1 AGAEA
6 PGSLK
11 VGGALSPGDAAMRTE
26 APFPGRRVAAGPLLV
41 ALLVSTGADRARA
54 ACNLIP
60 GTTKTFSATLGATD
74 RPFAAPGES
83 RDMATH
89 PPGIGGS
96 ATDYVVTVLFTPP
109 NGPHNVVVV
118 AADCAA
124 LEAERQACE
133 RRSDV
138 NGATCRSVDPGTDP
152 QALALVPR
160 DGIPHLSF
168 RFPDTDALLAPAGDG
183 RTFTGPATIA
193 VTRRGDPLPCAL
205 SSAAC
210 AGQGGL
216 VACVDNFFV
225 DDGAGGTAPNGT
237 FGHFTA
243 LPPPNDYQ
251 AACFDPSPP
260 CLATA
265 SEVRFALDAAGNLL
279 APMDWRGIL
288 VRQGE
293 EPVPRLLRATLAP
306 PVPIRLPG
314 RSFSASY
321 TPEGGLLPPI
331 FEPEA
336 DPSVPENVLT
346 LFGSADAPYTILRIA
361 RRNGRCVGG
370 PDDGQACSSFED
382 CPGGTCP
389 TTCVGGADAGAVCSG
404 DAECPGGA
412 CGSLFDVRGLTFAG
426 VGPLVLPQPGPGVCR
441 QPPHPSCTMDAGCS
455 GPGNRCVRYAFQAGT
470 PVPLEGLVQASNL
483 FAFVVTEAVAGRD
496 LNGDGDTDDSV
507 VTLTNRETGQMQ
519 PLGAE
524 PACGIG

>member
-1 AGAEA
+1 
-6 PGSLK
+6 
-11 VGGALSPGDAAMRTE
+11 MRTE

-83 RDMATH
+83 LEVALP
-89 PPGIGGS
+89 PPGFGGS

-210 AGQGGL
+210 SGQGGL

-389 TTCVGGADAGAVCSG
+389 TTCVGGADAGAACGVG
-404 DAECPGGA
+404 DAP
-412 CGSLFDVRGLTFAG
+412 
-426 VGPLVLPQPGPGVCR
+426 
-441 QPPHPSCTMDAGCS
+441 
-455 GPGNRCVRYAFQAGT
+455 
-470 PVPLEGLVQASNL
+470 EGR
-483 FAFVVTEAVAGRD
+483 AVARIEQGPFSFPAVAVEGNVVAFLEPEAATNNPATHVACD
-496 LNGDGDTDDSV
+496 LNGDGDVADTILRVFQLGPTEVTAGTNVAVDAAPMIDGRSLAVSNGLGLFRASNAAGRPCSSACINPRVETAGGWSV
-507 VTLTNRETGQMQ
+507 LALGGGKLEVTGSAGGL
-519 PLGAE
+519 
-524 PACGIG
+524 